1 MAKGNSKLK
10 CRPGS
15 VPARVCCIFAPL
27 AGIGSISICSKRSQ
41 VRLRRHYWRVW
52 WSYSRLWFDIS
63 CPLRIKRHGA
73 LCNVLLHNLM
83 MDNAGVR
90 REQTC
95 SAQSNSRPGDIYHPD
110 FLHGKLDVSV
120 RNSFHLAYTVK
131 SAVQPGSA
139 AEAGEIEKDS
149 RHDSDVSSCG
159 GLFYPLVIETFGI
172 WSPQSLETLK
182 IIARKCSIMSSI
194 SISEATSNLHELRQ
208 YDFGNIT

>member
-1 MAKGNSKLK
+1 
-10 CRPGS
+10 
-15 VPARVCCIFAPL
+15 
-27 AGIGSISICSKRSQ
+27 
-41 VRLRRHYWRVW
+41 
-52 WSYSRLWFDIS
+52 
-63 CPLRIKRHGA
+63 
-73 LCNVLLHNLM
+73 M

-110 FLHGKLDVSV
+110 FLHGKPAYFEVSV

-131 SAVQPGSA
+131 SAIQPGSA

-159 GLFYPLVIETFGI
+159 GYPLVIETFGI

-194 SISEATSNLHELRQ
+194 SISKATSNLHELLSVRL
-208 YDFGNIT
+208 

>member
-1 MAKGNSKLK
+1 MSPQEFVVSLRLWLGLALF
-10 CRPGS
+10 PS
-15 VPARVCCIFAPL
+15 VPSVVRCPYGAIIDEFGDHTLGC
-27 AGIGSISICSKRSQ
+27 GSG
-41 VRLRRHYWRVW
+41 
-52 WSYSRLWFDIS
+52 
-63 CPLRIKRHGA
+63 PLRIKRHDV
-73 LCNVLLHNLM
+73 LCNMLFHSLM

-110 FLHGKLDVSV
+110 FLHGKPAYFDVSV

-139 AEAGEIEKDS
+139 AEAGEIEKNS

-159 GLFYPLVIETFGI
+159 GLFYPFVIETFGI

-182 IIARKCSIMSSI
+182 IISRKCSIMSSI
-194 SISEATSNLHELRQ
+194 SISKATSNLHELLSVRLWQ
-208 YDFGNIT
+208 YNTKLVVEN